1 MSHVEQGTAS
11 ESTDPRWSWLYRI
24 GSIVA
29 LVTVAFIPLQAI
41 VFIAWPPPATAV
53 DYFALFQR
61 NTFLGLLDLDLLLL
75 IETVMLVPLS
85 LAFYVAL
92 RQTSKSWTAIALALG
107 LLGTASYVASNTVFN
122 MLFLS
127 GRFAVA
133 TTEAQRVTLLAAG
146 EAMLST
152 YNGTAFHVAYVLGGI
167 APLIIALVMLRS
179 RVFGRGTA
187 WMGILANVLAFGLYV
202 PVVGIYL
209 ALLSVLPFLAVWY
222 ILVAR
227 RLWQLGRGVSRSV
240 PA

>member
-1 MSHVEQGTAS
+1 MSQVERGAAS
-11 ESTDPRWSWLYRI
+11 ENSDPRWSWLYRM
-24 GSIVA
+24 GSVVA
-29 LVTVAFIPLQAI
+29 LATVAFIPLQA
-41 VFIAWPPPATAV
+41 VVYIAWPPPTTAV

-61 NTFLGLLDLDLLLL
+61 NTLLGLLDLDLLLL
-75 IETVMLVPLS
+75 VEMVMLVPLS

-107 LLGTASYVASNTVFN
+107 LLGTASYLASNTVFN

-127 GRFAVA
+127 SRYAAA
-133 TTEAQRVTLLAAG
+133 TTEAQRAALLAAG
-146 EAMLST
+146 EAMLSI
-152 YNGTAFHVAYVLGGI
+152 YNGTAFHVSYVLGAI
-167 APLIIALVMLRS
+167 APLIVSLVMLRS
-179 RVFGRGTA
+179 RVFGRGAA
-187 WMGILANVLAFGLYV
+187 WMGILANLLAFGLYV

-209 ALLSVLPFLAVWY
+209 SLLSVLPFLAIWY